1 MHDTILISGRDTFL
15 VAIPFVFMLFLS
27 VFRLDEA
34 LASPREQSSR
44 NRPASGMIE
53 AGVPILRDPDGR
65 AVEPRRPETDRSS
78 LKTTSPRISTRR

>member
-1 MHDTILISGRDTFL
+1 VHDTILTSGRDAFL

-34 LASPREQSSR
+34 LARPKKQSPTRW
-44 NRPASGMIE
+44 PASGMIE

-65 AVEPRRPETDRSS
+65 LVGLRHP
-78 LKTTSPRISTRR
+78 KKK